1 MTWESKKNGSYLWE
15 YSSIT
20 VKMNDKVESYF
31 VLKKYSDEEVL
42 LLNMRT
48 GGCFL
53 CRGINEYLGIDDVHV
68 NTSLLVSVCDEVV
81 LSWDDISLVDFK
93 EIEKNLCA
101 DT

>member
-1 MTWESKKNGSYLWE
+1 MTWENKKNDSILWE
-15 YSSIT
+15 HSSIA
-20 VKMNDKVESYF
+20 VKMNDKVEIYF
-31 VLKKYSDEEVL
+31 VLKKYSEDEAL

-48 GGCFL
+48 GACFL
-53 CRGINEYLGIDDVHV
+53 CRGIKEYLGIDDVHV